1 MSFMFRAAGIAA
13 ASLLAVFGTLTP
25 SLAWEVDPA
34 PAAMSFTAHAAA
46 SIVGSD
52 SFLDGLEGQADSP
65 INTVPSAPLPIA
77 GHEAATV
84 PAESAEA
91 PEDSEPA
98 PRRSLTELVD
108 AYQST
113 DVADAEHECLAGA
126 VYFESKGEPLAGQ
139 LTVAEVVLNRSTS
152 GRFPA
157 SVCGVVKQRGQ
168 FSFIRAGRFPPIAR
182 TSAAWRKAVAIAHIA
197 KADLADGAA
206 PKALFFHARHVKP
219 SWTRLTRVA
228 SVGNHVFYR

>member
-1 MSFMFRAAGIAA
+1 MIRAAGIAA

-25 SLAWEVDPA
+25 SLAWEVDAA
-34 PAAMSFTAHAAA
+34 PAATAFTTHAAA
-46 SIVGSD
+46 SIDGSD
-52 SFLDGLEGQADSP
+52 AFLNGLESEATPAITG
-65 INTVPSAPLPIA
+65 APLPIA
-77 GHEAATV
+77 EHAMASL
-84 PAESAEA
+84 PAEA
-91 PEDSEPA
+91 PEESEAEA
-98 PRRSLTELVD
+98 PKGRSLAELVD
-108 AYQST
+108 AYAST
-113 DVADAEHECLAGA
+113 DIADSEHECLAGA

-228 SVGNHVFYR
+228 SVGNHIFYR